1 MASITDMAKA
11 TAPRTFAADSSL
23 TIDALYEKLAA
34 RAAAFPVAFER
45 KGGVGGE
52 RIVFKRDPKLDVALN
67 VTVKDDTVKVSAVT
81 TSSTSSVSV
90 GGIPVG
96 GTSMGGAMN
105 KTMQQGAYIDQVT
118 DTIRKILAG
127 EQVPDYEAPAAPEK
141 SAAAAPGEKKW
152 LVALL
157 LDIFVG
163 TLGAHRFYVGKI
175 GTGIVWLLTCG
186 VFGIG
191 WIVDLIL
198 ILTGKFTD
206 KQGNAL
212 VKD

>member
-52 RIVFKRDPKLDVALN
+52 RIAFKREPKLDVALN
-67 VTVKDDTVKVSAVT
+67 VTVKDGTVKVSANT
-81 TSSTSSVSV
+81 TSNTSSVSV

-96 GTSMGGAMN
+96 GSSMSGAMN
-105 KTMQQGAYIDQVT
+105 KTMQQGEYIDQVT
-118 DTIRKILAG
+118 DTIQKILAG
-127 EQVPDYEAPAAPEK
+127 EQVPDYAAPAAPEK
-141 SAAAAPGEKKW
+141 PAAAAPGEKKW

-157 LDIFVG
+157 LDIFLG

-175 GTGIVWLLTCG
+175 GTGILWLVTCG

-191 WIVDLIL
+191 WLVDLIM
-198 ILTGKFTD
+198 ILMGKFTD